1 MVRSGFAAAHLVAR
15 ASWKEREMTDA
26 VAGGK
31 IQETQIARY
40 RSTRGIDYESVP
52 WKLWE
57 KSKKLFWD
65 PADLDFSQD
74 AIDWRGMSDEERTLV
89 ALSARGFMVGE
100 EAVTLDIVPLLRCMS
115 DLGRLED
122 TMYLSMFAME
132 EAKHTEMF
140 RRWFDAVGLDP
151 ASLDDLVLEQQAAL
165 GQRRTGLFDG
175 ALTRVMRR
183 LDTDRSPKAIL
194 DATLIYN
201 QLVEGVAA
209 IAGYVRWNETF
220 RRLGKLPGLEAGLKL
235 TQRDERR
242 HIAYGTYLA
251 RRIIAENPELW
262 EWVEQRWDKFTAGF
276 GGGYGAAD
284 AQTRETPAAPGV
296 DVEYRLR
303 LMKRRLEALAV
314 ARRMKVDEVD
324 ASAIEAFEPEELQQ
338 AN

>member
-1 MVRSGFAAAHLVAR
+1 MA
-15 ASWKEREMTDA
+15 EP

-31 IQETQIARY
+31 IQETQIGRY
-40 RSTRGIDYESVP
+40 RSTRGLDYESVP
-52 WKLWE
+52 WRLWE
-57 KSKKLFWD
+57 RSKKLFWD

-74 AIDWRGMSDEERTLV
+74 TVDWQGMSDEERTLV

-151 ASLDDLVLEQQAAL
+151 SSLDDLVRAQQEAI
-165 GQRRTGLFDG
+165 GQRGQGVFDG
-175 ALTRVMRR
+175 ALTKVMRR
-183 LDTDRSPKAIL
+183 LDTDRSPQAIL

-209 IAGYVRWNETF
+209 IAGYHRWDWVF
-220 RRLGKLPGLEAGLKL
+220 RRLGKLAGLEAGLKL

-242 HIAYGTYLA
+242 HIAYGTYLG
-251 RRIIAENPELW
+251 RRILAENPDLW
-262 EWVEQRWDKFTAGF
+262 EWVEQRWEKLTAGF
-276 GGGYGAAD
+276 GGGYGAAST
-284 AQTRETPAAPGV
+284 QTREQRAALGY
-296 DVEYRLR
+296 DDEYRQR
-303 LMKRRLEALAV
+303 LIKRRLEALAV
-314 ARRMKVDEVD
+314 ARTMNTNEVQT
-324 ASAIEAFEPEELQQ
+324 STIEAFEPEELQHV
-338 AN
+338 N

>member
-1 MVRSGFAAAHLVAR
+1 MA
-15 ASWKEREMTDA
+15 DP

-31 IQETQIARY
+31 IQETEIGRY
-40 RSTRGIDYESVP
+40 RSTRGLDYASVP
-52 WKLWE
+52 WRLWE

-65 PADLDFSQD
+65 PADIDFGQD
-74 AIDWRGMSDEERTLV
+74 AIDWQAMSDEERTLV
-89 ALSARGFMVGE
+89 ALHARGFMVGE

-151 ASLDDLVLEQQAAL
+151 ASLDDLVLAQQAAL
-165 GQRRTGLFDG
+165 GERRTGIFDG

-183 LDTDRSPKAIL
+183 LDTDRSPQAML
-194 DATLIYN
+194 DASIIYN
-201 QLVEGVAA
+201 QFVEGVMA
-209 IAGYVRWNETF
+209 IAGYLRWERTF

-251 RRIIAENPELW
+251 RRILAENPELW
-262 EWVEQRWDKFTAGF
+262 EWLEERWAKLTAGLS
-276 GGGYGAAD
+276 GGYSAAD
-284 AQTRETPAAPGV
+284 PQDALQRDAA
-296 DVEYRLR
+296 ELAELYQQLS
-303 LMKRRLEALAV
+303 KRRLEALAV
-314 ARRMKVDEVD
+314 ARTMSTGEVD
-324 ASAIEAFEPEELQQ
+324 ASAIEAFEPEELQP
-338 AN
+338 

>member
-1 MVRSGFAAAHLVAR
+1 
-15 ASWKEREMTDA
+15 MTEA
-26 VAGGK
+26 VAASGK
-31 IQETQIARY
+31 IQETQISRY
-40 RSTRGIDYESVP
+40 RSTRGLDYDSVP

-65 PADLDFSQD
+65 PADLDFTQD
-74 AIDWRGMSDEERTLV
+74 AIDWQGMSEEERTIV

-132 EAKHTEMF
+132 EAKHTDMF

-151 ASLDDLVLEQQAAL
+151 SSLDELVLAQQAAF
-165 GQRRTGLFDG
+165 RRNDRPGLFDG

-209 IAGYVRWNETF
+209 IDGYRRWEQTF
-220 RRLGKLPGLEAGLKL
+220 RRLGKLPGLEAGIKL

-242 HIAYGTYLA
+242 HIAYGTYLG
-251 RRIIAENPELW
+251 RQIIAENPELW
-262 EWVEQRWDKFTAGF
+262 EWVEQRWARLTAGF
-276 GGGYGAAD
+276 GGGYGATD
-284 AQTRETPAAPGV
+284 PQLQERRAALGF
-296 DVEYRLR
+296 DDEFQQGLI
-303 LMKRRLEALAV
+303 KRRLEALAV
-314 ARRMKVDEVD
+314 ARTMNIDEVNT
-324 ASAIEAFEPEELQQ
+324 SAVETFEPVELQHVV
-338 AN
+338 

>member
-1 MVRSGFAAAHLVAR
+1 
-15 ASWKEREMTDA
+15 MTEP

-31 IQETQIARY
+31 IQETQIHRY
-40 RSTRGIDYESVP
+40 RSTRGLDYESVP

-65 PADLDFSQD
+65 PADIDFSQD
-74 AIDWRGMSDEERTLV
+74 AVDWQGMSDDERTLV

-132 EAKHTEMF
+132 EAKHTDMF

-151 ASLDDLVLEQQAAL
+151 ASLDDLVRSQQAAL
-165 GQRRTGLFDG
+165 GQRRVGLFDG

-209 IAGYVRWNETF
+209 IAGYRRWEQTF
-220 RRLGKLPGLEAGLKL
+220 RQLGKLPGLEAGIKL

-242 HIAYGTYLA
+242 HIAYGTYLG
-251 RRIIAENPELW
+251 RQIIAANPDLW
-262 EWVEQRWDKFTAGF
+262 EWVEQRWAKLTAGF
-276 GGGYGAAD
+276 GGGYGAAED
-284 AQTRETPAAPGV
+284 LRIREQRAALW
-296 DVEYRLR
+296 VEDEYQQRLI
-303 LMKRRLEALAV
+303 KRRLEALAV
-314 ARRMKVDEVD
+314 ARTMNITEVN
-324 ASAIEAFEPEELQQ
+324 ASAVETFEPEELQHV
-338 AN
+338 N